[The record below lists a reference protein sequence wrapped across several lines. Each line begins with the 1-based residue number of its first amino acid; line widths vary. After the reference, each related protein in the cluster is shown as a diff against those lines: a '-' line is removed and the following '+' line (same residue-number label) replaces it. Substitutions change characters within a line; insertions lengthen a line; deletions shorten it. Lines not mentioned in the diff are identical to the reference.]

1 ASLSCVSNGRSR
13 VTDCVWLICYYVA
26 CLLVSRSPLFF
37 FLMLRRPPRSTLFPY
52 TTLFRSRQSSQ
63 FHSRWLQPQ
72 PNSRRC
78 QRQWL
83 ICRALCEVKKGV
95 VLVWRFGLAFC
106 PTRSLVLF
114 NAGPCGFL
122 L

>member
-1 ASLSCVSNGRSR
+1 MSSYFFFFFFQAEDGIRDYKVTGVQTCALPIWSRKRWPWPRSR
-13 VTDCVWLICYYVA
+13 
-26 CLLVSRSPLFF
+26 
-37 FLMLRRPPRSTLFPY
+37 
-52 TTLFRSRQSSQ
+52 LFRPRQSSQ

-106 PTRSLVLF
+106 LTRSLGLF
-114 NAGPCGFL
+114 NACPRGFL